1 MARAIDPR
9 RTRKALKALKALHDS
24 AAAGNS
30 GVFSSWEE
38 DFIAGVSARLETHGS
53 AFADYR
59 KGAPDEALSRLQHQ
73 TLKELRKKQRKAL
86 LAPPEEPQP
95 DRQGLKRKPKKTPF
109 QPR

>member
-59 KGAPDEALSRLQHQ
+59 KGAPDEALSRLQQ
-73 TLKELRKKQRKAL
+73 KTLKELRQKQRKARL
-86 LAPPEEPQP
+86 SSPQQLPP
-95 DRQGLKRKPKKTPF
+95 DRQNLKRNP
-109 QPR
+109 